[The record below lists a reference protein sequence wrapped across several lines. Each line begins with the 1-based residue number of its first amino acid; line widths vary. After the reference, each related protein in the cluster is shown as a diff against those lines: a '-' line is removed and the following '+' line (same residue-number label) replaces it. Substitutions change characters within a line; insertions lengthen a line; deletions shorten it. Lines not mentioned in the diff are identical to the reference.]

1 MNLFTLPFTLI
12 GTVLACCTD
21 ILQHL
26 HNPKA
31 CRSTRGSTTGSRAN
45 LRASRRRRQP
55 SIGSRANVTGGC
67 WQVHLTHNVHV
78 YNVRLCHFHAGTGNH
93 QLVPTPC
100 KLCTHTHIYIYI
112 CNMGCVCNLIFCRIV
127 GFLFLLCS
135 AKNHRESQ
143 ALECN
148 TRSESVGKAI
158 GSTIHKTYHKIP

>member
-100 KLCTHTHIYIYI
+100 KLCTHIYIYI
-112 CNMGCVCNLIFCRIV
+112 YLQYGMRLQPY
-127 GFLFLLCS
+127 FLQNCWVSIPVMLRQES
-135 AKNHRESQ
+135 PREPSSGVQ
-143 ALECN
+143 HTEWV
-148 TRSESVGKAI
+148 RW
-158 GSTIHKTYHKIP
+158 

>member
-112 CNMGCVCNLIFCRIV
+112 FAIWDAFATLFSAELLGFYSCYAPPRITERAK
-127 GFLFLLCS
+127 LWS
-135 AKNHRESQ
+135 ATHGVSPLVKQ
-143 ALECN
+143 
-148 TRSESVGKAI
+148 
-158 GSTIHKTYHKIP
+158 